1 MCLSKKFA
9 LSNKFRNLNVIL
21 MKKIISMKYPES
33 CVINGGKTIPHF
45 NLEIGNRQE
54 DPILHIS

>member
-9 LSNKFRNLNVIL
+9 FGNKFRNLYVIL

-45 NLEIGNRQE
+45 NLERGNRQR
-54 DPILHIS
+54 DTISPIS